1 MNTVFNG
8 GIINYMKQIRV
19 LFSIYIIVLIPFY
32 VYDLPIHFL
41 LIDSL
46 LAYLPLEI
54 YAFMKYRFQKK
65 STTVLLIFY
74 ILFIP
79 NNAYLLTDL
88 VHLNRINF
96 YTSSNLIMS
105 ENILVWFMFFLVVG
119 GILSLYILGVQSE
132 QAILR
137 LLSEKYSWTRNKT
150 LAIQLI
156 LFFLISTGV
165 FLGRFLRLNSV
176 NALTHPI
183 SILQYIPTIFTL
195 HSMAFILLFTILQT
209 LLFFVLSSRK
219 GTSIL

>member
-1 MNTVFNG
+1 MNNLK
-8 GIINYMKQIRV
+8 NIRI
-19 LFSIYIIVLIPFY
+19 LFIIYIIALIPFY

-54 YAFMKYRFQKK
+54 YSYMKGRFQKK
-65 STTVLLIFY
+65 RTTLFFIFY

-96 YTSSNLIMS
+96 YTSSNLVMS
-105 ENILVWFMFFLVVG
+105 ENVLIWMMFVLAVG

-137 LLSEKYSWTRNKT
+137 LLSEKYSLTRNKNLT
-150 LAIQLI
+150 ILFI
-156 LFFLISTGV
+156 LFFLISIGV
-165 FLGRFLRLNSV
+165 FLGRFLRFNSV
-176 NALTHPI
+176 NVLNHPV
-183 SILQYIPTIFTL
+183 SILQAIPTIFRL
-195 HSMAFILLFTILQT
+195 DSMAFILLFTILQT
-209 LLFFVLSSRK
+209 ILFFVLSSK
-219 GTSIL
+219 E